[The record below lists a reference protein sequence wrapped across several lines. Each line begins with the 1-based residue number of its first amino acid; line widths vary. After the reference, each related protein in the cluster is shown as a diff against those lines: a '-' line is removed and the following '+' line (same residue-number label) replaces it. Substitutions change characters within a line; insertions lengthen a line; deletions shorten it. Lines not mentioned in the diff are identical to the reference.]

1 MGKVAYCRVSDKK
14 GIDSFENQKQY
25 FNEFGVE
32 KLYTDFDISGMSLK
46 HRQGFIEM
54 LRDAGLNVTKIDD
67 AKMNYKLVVTTSD
80 REPKFNHIYI
90 KSTSRFSRNSA
101 EAMDIIRCLSSKG
114 VYVTFLDLNKSTKEE
129 GIDMVLSILFTINNE
144 ESLAISKRT
153 RWGNAVTASNG
164 VFRAFN
170 LYGYTKKEDKVE
182 IVEEEA
188 EIIKLIYK
196 LRIEENIGSRKIAKE
211 INKLGYRTRKNEEWS
226 ANSVMNILTNEAYT
240 GKIIRNKYHCD
251 TLYGNN
257 KRTLKPKEEWVITEA
272 PELRIISDNDWGK
285 AEKLIKSATN
295 ENKRGIN
302 NGSNI
307 YRDKIKC
314 AKCGSNYTINI
325 SSTGRQFYNCNKKK
339 KYGLKECSSRNID
352 LSKIDEIIENYVGK
366 GYKINSEK
374 IVKEFMEPMISGII
388 NNLKSNYDKNNDK
401 KIEDNMKR
409 LNELQI
415 QSSRIMDLYLI
426 GTFDKKMVEIKG
438 LEVKEEIDKLI
449 KENNELSKGN
459 SLIDKKINYIE
470 TLMNFIYSQLEN
482 IAEDIS
488 KEEFI
493 NKYLHSIIIDDN
505 NYIVFT
511 LFNKALEMIVKLTS
525 LEDIENFDEEAKKL
539 LDMELTL

>member
-1 MGKVAYCRVSDKK
+1 MEKVAYCRVSDKK

-54 LRDAGLNVTKIDD
+54 LRDAGLNVTKVDD

-170 LYGYTKKEDKVE
+170 LYGYTKKDDKVE

-211 INKLGYRTRKNEEWS
+211 LNKLGYRTRKDEEWS

-257 KRTLKPKEEWVITEA
+257 KRTLNPKEEWVITEA
-272 PELRIISDNDWGK
+272 PELKIISDDDWEK

-339 KYGLKECSSRNID
+339 KYGLKECDSKNID
-352 LSKIDEIIENYVGK
+352 LSKIDAAIE
-366 GYKINSEK
+366 
-374 IVKEFMEPMISGII
+374 EFLGDR
-388 NNLKSNYDKNNDK
+388 Y
-401 KIEDNMKR
+401 
-409 LNELQI
+409 
-415 QSSRIMDLYLI
+415 
-426 GTFDKKMVEIKG
+426 KKMVEKHLNLIMLKRLDMAIVKLEDSKNKDSGQEIECNNIKINDLKAQLG
-438 LEVKEEIDKLI
+438 KLVKLYINNTIPEDVLNSEKYSIEEELKMLENKNEELLKGEEAIDLEIERIKKI
-449 KENNELSKGN
+449 KIEVIKFKENIEDNLSK
-459 SLIDKKINYIE
+459 
-470 TLMNFIYSQLEN
+470 
-482 IAEDIS
+482 ED
-488 KEEFI
+488 FI
-493 NKYLHSIIIDDN
+493 NKHLLWINIKDGNIRTIMTDLHLLSSKVSRLKRREAIDDLEEKLN
-505 NYIVFT
+505 KYIY
-511 LFNKALEMIVKLTS
+511 S
-525 LEDIENFDEEAKKL
+525 
-539 LDMELTL
+539 

>member
-1 MGKVAYCRVSDKK
+1 
-14 GIDSFENQKQY
+14 
-25 FNEFGVE
+25 
-32 KLYTDFDISGMSLK
+32 
-46 HRQGFIEM
+46 
-54 LRDAGLNVTKIDD
+54 
-67 AKMNYKLVVTTSD
+67 
-80 REPKFNHIYI
+80 
-90 KSTSRFSRNSA
+90 
-101 EAMDIIRCLSSKG
+101 
-114 VYVTFLDLNKSTKEE
+114 
-129 GIDMVLSILFTINNE
+129 
-144 ESLAISKRT
+144 
-153 RWGNAVTASNG
+153 
-164 VFRAFN
+164 
-170 LYGYTKKEDKVE
+170 
-182 IVEEEA
+182 
-188 EIIKLIYK
+188 
-196 LRIEENIGSRKIAKE
+196 
-211 INKLGYRTRKNEEWS
+211 
-226 ANSVMNILTNEAYT
+226 
-240 GKIIRNKYHCD
+240 
-251 TLYGNN
+251 
-257 KRTLKPKEEWVITEA
+257 
-272 PELRIISDNDWGK
+272 
-285 AEKLIKSATN
+285 
-295 ENKRGIN
+295 
-302 NGSNI
+302 
-307 YRDKIKC
+307 
-314 AKCGSNYTINI
+314 
-325 SSTGRQFYNCNKKK
+325 
-339 KYGLKECSSRNID
+339 
-352 LSKIDEIIENYVGK
+352 
-366 GYKINSEK
+366 
-374 IVKEFMEPMISGII
+374 MISGII